1 MPDEESEAVAIS
13 LDCNSQKPPRKN
25 DSEPTTDKTV
35 ENVDEPP
42 GQALVTSNANIEKD
56 LSVRK
61 NPDLSKTNCGCSNNV
76 RSLTVENVGSSVREM
91 NNMVSTTSS
100 QILKEKSCVGDAA
113 VDSHHGSPAAEC
125 EKKTVFKRPGNV
137 RHAVVGG
144 NSVNRTSLRTIH
156 LSPTPS
162 CQSEFDLELAACA
175 FAAPMSGM
183 SSRNS
188 TLQQKNS
195 REPCTSGG
203 SQNQRFSKRKLFVGT
218 PERNRTTD
226 DKLKNIN
233 KCATDVQR
241 SNVKENILA
250 MNVQNFYHPTS
261 AAKMHLNAT
270 KGENELS

>member
-1 MPDEESEAVAIS
+1 
-13 LDCNSQKPPRKN
+13 
-25 DSEPTTDKTV
+25 
-35 ENVDEPP
+35 
-42 GQALVTSNANIEKD
+42 
-56 LSVRK
+56 
-61 NPDLSKTNCGCSNNV
+61 
-76 RSLTVENVGSSVREM
+76 
-91 NNMVSTTSS
+91 MVSTTSS

-113 VDSHHGSPAAEC
+113 VDSHHGSPAEC

-137 RHAVVGG
+137 RHAVVGSS
-144 NSVNRTSLRTIH
+144 NVNRTNLKTIP

-175 FAAPMSGM
+175 FAAPMSGL

-203 SQNQRFSKRKLFVGT
+203 SQNQCFSKRKLFVGGT
-218 PERNRTTD
+218 PGRNRTSD

-270 KGENELS
+270 KGENEL